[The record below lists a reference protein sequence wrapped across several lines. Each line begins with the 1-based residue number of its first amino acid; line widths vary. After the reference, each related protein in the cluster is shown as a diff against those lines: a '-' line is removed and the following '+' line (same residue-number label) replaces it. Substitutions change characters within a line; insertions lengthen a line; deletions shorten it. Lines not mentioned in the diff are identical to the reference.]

1 MAPGAFEA
9 SVESMAP
16 KDPGI
21 KALGALN
28 HSSHSSPV
36 SHSVKTVAGHVRSS
50 KSQLGESKAALQ
62 GEIKQHQDLFSTAI
76 TGTPKSSRISIENID
91 IMKKM
96 DCKLQDPTKELAP
109 VGASTSE
116 LVAGKLLTVASL
128 KDSTMRIESTDAF
141 ESKNDPQEH
150 LLESDDE
157 DEAVLLKCLIEAEDS
172 LFQATNDEVP
182 VMKTMDSSDVPVKK
196 TKDSSAAK
204 SEGSSS
210 SSGPMIEC
218 SLEEAI
224 VKGINYGE
232 EQAEV
237 PVVGSISSRS
247 SLTDTS
253 FQ

>member
-1 MAPGAFEA
+1 M
-9 SVESMAP
+9 
-16 KDPGI
+16 
-21 KALGALN
+21 
-28 HSSHSSPV
+28 

-157 DEAVLLKCLIEAEDS
+157 DEADLLNAVKKTMDS
-172 LFQATNDEVP
+172 SDVP
-182 VMKTMDSSDVPVKK
+182 VKKTMDSSDVPVKK